1 MARGA
6 GPGGVDLDP
15 DPTLKKDKSG
25 SSVFGRQEKT
35 ASNPRKTTRNRSDFD
50 LINFIL
56 NRYKSDI
63 LVG

>member
-6 GPGGVDLDP
+6 DPGGVDPDP

-35 ASNPRKTTRNRSDFD
+35 ASKPRKTD
-50 LINFIL
+50 LI
-56 NRYKSDI
+56 ST
-63 LVG
+63 